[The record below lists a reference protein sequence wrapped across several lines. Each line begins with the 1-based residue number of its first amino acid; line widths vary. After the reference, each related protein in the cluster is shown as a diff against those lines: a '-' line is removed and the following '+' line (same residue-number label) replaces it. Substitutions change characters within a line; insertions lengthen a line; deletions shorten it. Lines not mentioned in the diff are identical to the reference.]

1 MLGRDYGQKESRVK
15 NAAGSVALWQEKKD
29 KVMKVGDGSE
39 GSIAKQRPN
48 LLDPLDGVKHF
59 GFCQKNSTKPL
70 HGYFEQSWVRP
81 CRDHMSTWKVFLY
94 PVENSLEGGKNGFWL
109 RISV

>member
-39 GSIAKQRPN
+39 GSIAK
-48 LLDPLDGVKHF
+48 
-59 GFCQKNSTKPL
+59 
-70 HGYFEQSWVRP
+70 
-81 CRDHMSTWKVFLY
+81 
-94 PVENSLEGGKNGFWL
+94 
-109 RISV
+109 